1 MTTLHATFES
11 TGRSL
16 RRFLADDSG
25 ATAVEYAII
34 AVGIA
39 VVLVAAVTSIGTA
52 VKSSFTSASNGLN

>member
-1 MTTLHATFES
+1 MLNAFFDS
-11 TGRSL
+11 AGRSF

-39 VVLVAAVTSIGTA
+39 VVLVAAVSSIGTS